1 MTRDTQPPAFDPM
14 DVAARTGSSYPAPFQ
29 AVCAT
34 RIKRALGDAAGLSRF
49 GVNLVHLNSGDWSAQ
64 RHWHSHED
72 EFVYVLE
79 GELTLVTDAGEQIL
93 APGMAAGF
101 PAGRRD
107 GHHLVNRSDRPA
119 QVLEVG
125 TRAARDSGDYPD
137 IDMKVEAIDGEYRF
151 LHKNGEPY

>member
-49 GVNLVHLNSGDWSAQ
+49 GVNLVHLNPGDWSAQ

-79 GELTLVTDAGEQIL
+79 GEVTLVTDAGEQIL

-101 PAGRRD
+101 PAGVED
-107 GHHLVNRSDRPA
+107 GHCLVNRGSAVAVYLEAGDRS
-119 QVLEVG
+119 QEDVV
-125 TRAARDSGDYPD
+125 RYPD
-137 IDMKVEAIDGEYRF
+137 IDLIAETHDGGRRF
-151 LHKNGEPY
+151 TNRKGEPC

>member
-1 MTRDTQPPAFDPM
+1 MTRDKQPPAFDPM
-14 DVAARTGSSYPAPFQ
+14 DVDARTGSSYPAPFQ

-49 GVNLVHLNSGDWSAQ
+49 GVNLVHLNPGDWSAQ

-79 GELTLVTDAGEQIL
+79 GELTLVTDAGEQVL

-101 PAGRRD
+101 PAGVED
-107 GHHLVNRSDRPA
+107 GHCLVNRGGGVAVYLEAGDRS
-119 QVLEVG
+119 QEDVV
-125 TRAARDSGDYPD
+125 RYPD
-137 IDMKVEAIDGEYRF
+137 IDLIAETHDGGRRF
-151 LHKNGEPY
+151 TNRKGEPC

>member
-1 MTRDTQPPAFDPM
+1 MTHGKQPPAFDPM

-34 RIKRALGDAAGLSRF
+34 RIKRALGDAVGLTRF
-49 GVNLVHLNSGDWSAQ
+49 GVNLVHLNPGDWSAQ

-79 GELTLVTDAGEQIL
+79 GEVTLVTDAGEQVL

-101 PAGRRD
+101 PAGVED
-107 GHHLVNRSDRPA
+107 GHCLVNRGSAVAVYLEAGDRA
-119 QVLEVG
+119 QDDLV
-125 TRAARDSGDYPD
+125 RYPD
-137 IDMKVEAIDGEYRF
+137 IDLIAETQPGGRRF
-151 LHKNGEPY
+151 TNRKGEPC